1 MSQWAGESRSAER
14 ARWLAE
20 LADAIDQAQRL
31 LWTLAGSDQTSAE
44 TRALYGQLEAV
55 RSEIECL
62 RRGASAQDDEQ
73 LDDIDSWLRSL
84 QWDKD
89 EKRG

>member
-31 LWTLAGSDQTSAE
+31 LWALAGSDQASAE

-55 RSEIECL
+55 RGEIDSL
-62 RRGASAQDDEQ
+62 RRGAGAQEDEQ
-73 LDDIDSWLRSL
+73 LGDIGDWLGSL
-84 QWDKD
+84 AWDTD

>member
-1 MSQWAGESRSAER
+1 MSKWADESKSAQR

-31 LWTLAGSDQTSAE
+31 LWALAGSDHTNPE
-44 TRALYGQLEAV
+44 TRALYGQLESV
-55 RSEIECL
+55 RGEIAFL

-73 LDDIDSWLRSL
+73 LDEIGDWLGSL
-84 QWDKD
+84 ARDKND
-89 EKRG
+89 RRG